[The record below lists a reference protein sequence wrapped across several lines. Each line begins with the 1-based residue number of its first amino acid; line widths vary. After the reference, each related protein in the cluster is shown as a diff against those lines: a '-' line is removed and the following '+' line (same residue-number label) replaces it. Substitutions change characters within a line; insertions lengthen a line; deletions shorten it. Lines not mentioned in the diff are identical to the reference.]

1 MRGFLGTQRRG
12 EQQQQGEQRAHPGK
26 LPNSARPARLL
37 VPMREPPMT
46 DTMHE
51 VAWARLT
58 AAEIQARATPETVVL
73 IPVASVEQHG
83 PHLATGVDMWLAT
96 AVAERSA
103 RRMLAAGAPAL
114 VTPCIWSGLAEHHMP
129 FGGTLTLDVQG
140 FAAVVGGIARS
151 VARHGF
157 RRIGLVNGHGG
168 NIEAINTAAIELTRT
183 LGVPVV
189 GVTYW
194 LANADTFGAI
204 LETQPNVMHAC
215 EAETS
220 MMMAVRPDC
229 VREENIARAVAKRGS
244 PPAPPGFRRQRSFAE
259 LTDTGAIGDPRAA
272 SAAKGERLL
281 EAASARLAA
290 EFARADLWA

>member
-1 MRGFLGTQRRG
+1 MAEQTQ
-12 EQQQQGEQRAHPGK
+12 
-26 LPNSARPARLL
+26 
-37 VPMREPPMT
+37 
-46 DTMHE
+46 E

-58 AAEIQARATPETVVL
+58 AAEIQARARPETVVL

-83 PHLATGVDMWLAT
+83 PHLATGVDMWLAS
-96 AVAERSA
+96 AVAERTA
-103 RRMLAAGAPAL
+103 RKLQAAGTPAL
-114 VTPCIWSGLAEHHMP
+114 VTPCIWSGLAEHHME
-129 FGGTLTLDVQG
+129 FGGTLTLDEAG

-157 RRIGLVNGHGG
+157 RRIALVNGHGG
-168 NIEAINTAAIELTRT
+168 NVEAIATAAIILTRT
-183 LGVPVV
+183 LGVPVT

-220 MMMAVRPDC
+220 MMMAVQPDC
-229 VREENIARAVAKRGS
+229 VRGANIARAVPTRAI
-244 PPAPPGFRRQRSFAE
+244 PPAPPGFKRHRAFAE
-259 LTDTGAIGDPRAA
+259 MTDTGVLGDPRTA

-281 EAASARLAA
+281 DAASTRLAD
-290 EFARADLWA
+290 ELGRVELWA